1 MGGRRRRTG
10 GRIEGAP
17 ACLRRSEAA
26 SASRRQAGG
35 IALIVVLW
43 TLLLLSLIAVGF
55 LALTRT
61 EVRLARNAVENARAE
76 ALADAGVYRGI
87 QALLAADTGVVFGEE
102 LEQVLEG
109 RPALR
114 QALVNRPEV
123 QARLLERPRPAD
135 DWRFDG
141 TVYEWTFDGAEVRIS
156 IQDEGGKID
165 LNAAPDELLR
175 GLFRSVGLDDD
186 AAAALVDIIADFRD
200 PDDLRHLHGA
210 EDADYAAAG
219 LPHGAKDAPF
229 ATLDE
234 LHQVIGMTRG
244 LYDSVVPALT
254 VYSEAET
261 IDPRTAPRAA
271 LMALPDTTAEQV
283 DELLKLRAE
292 VGEDSLPGLLAAED
306 YLAPSAAQ
314 TYTVRAEAETET
326 AAIFVRQA
334 VVRVTGEPAR
344 PFILRAWRRDQQ
356 PLPQLPSD
364 RVPQRDH

>member
-1 MGGRRRRTG
+1 MGGDGAMGRRRRSDARIA
-10 GRIEGAP
+10 GRP
-17 ACLRRSEAA
+17 AVR
-26 SASRRQAGG
+26 G
-35 IALIVVLW
+35 IALVVVLW
-43 TLLLLSLIAVGF
+43 TLLLLSLIAAGF
-55 LALTRT
+55 MAVTRT
-61 EVRLARNAVENARAE
+61 EVHLARNAVANARAE

-87 QALLAADTGVVFGEE
+87 QVLLAADTGVVFGEK

-109 RPALR
+109 RPGLR
-114 QALVNRPEV
+114 QALASRPEV

-141 TVYEWTFDGAEVRIS
+141 TAYDWAFDGAEVRIS

-175 GLFRSVGLDDD
+175 GLYRSVGLDDD
-186 AAAALVDIIADFRD
+186 TTAAMVDAIADFRD
-200 PDDLRHLHGA
+200 PDDLRRLHGA
-210 EDADYAAAG
+210 EDAEYAAAG

-234 LHQVIGMTRG
+234 LRQVLGMTRG

-271 LMALPDTTAEQV
+271 LLALPDTTAEQV

-292 VGEDSLPGLLAAED
+292 VGEDGLPGLLAAED
-306 YLAPSAAQ
+306 YLAPSTAQ
-314 TYTVRAEAETET
+314 TYTVRAEARTET
-326 AAIFVRQA
+326 AAIFVREA
-334 VVRVTGEPAR
+334 VVGVTVEAQR
-344 PFILRAWRRDQQ
+344 PFVLRAWRRGSEPVTEAPAD
-356 PLPQLPSD
+356 
-364 RVPQRDH
+364 VAPQRGN